1 MLFQVECG
9 NLHLLQPGTNFL
21 ALRCITRKPL
31 KYFLEK
37 RLETFT
43 DYDETSGTSMTE
55 ESVYHS
61 QDYKRLFNLARCE
74 NGLEERMEAY
84 MVAVYLLRI
93 LQQMEY
99 FGARSDKSSLTEEEV
114 YIGMLLA
121 HFVQVAERNS
131 QSMNEVGREQQGLTT
146 LPQILAFEPVPV
158 GYGIHPT
165 LALVNHGCEPNTAK
179 VQHAGKTILVAAR
192 RIEQGEQILDNYG
205 PNFYTSPLQERRKE
219 LGFSCTCAACK
230 EDWPL
235 LGKLSSS
242 LNLANSPS
250 PLTAAGSLERGRMA
264 NALMAKL
271 TNELALCH
279 YNKVLALCGE
289 YSLLLSK
296 LVGRPHRFHFNVYM
310 LAFYAA
316 WAKWGARQG
325 LRHN

>member
-1 MLFQVECG
+1 MECG

-31 KYFLEK
+31 KYFLDK

-43 DYDETSGTSMTE
+43 HYDGTSGIDVE
-55 ESVYHS
+55 KDGSVYQG
-61 QDYKRLFNLARCE
+61 QDYRRLFNLARCE

-99 FGARSDKSSLTEEEV
+99 FGPRSDTSSLTEEEV

-131 QSMNEVGREQQGLTT
+131 QSMNELGEDDQGLTT
-146 LPQILAFEPVPV
+146 LPLILAFEPSAV

-165 LALVNHGCEPNTAK
+165 LALVNHSCEPNTVK
-179 VQHAGKTILVAAR
+179 VQHGGKTILVAAR

-205 PNFYTSPLQERRKE
+205 PNFYTSQLEERKRE
-219 LGFSCTCAACK
+219 LGFTCTCAACK

-235 LGKLSSS
+235 LGKLSST
-242 LNLANSPS
+242 LNLANTPS

-279 YNKVLALCGE
+279 YGKVIALCGE

-296 LVGRPHRFHFNVYM
+296 LVSRPHRFHFNVYM

-316 WAKWGARQG
+316 WAKWGVKQE
-325 LRHN
+325 